1 VGAVA
6 IVPLER
12 RSVWHL
18 LAVVGVFLRPE
29 IRCGSGV
36 EFRVEFRVNFDRNIP
51 CQRDFADYTS
61 RSPGQGELNVFVLFD
76 NRVCDVVLWLSLIR
90 CARVQRGEINSRI
103 INDSGRCLW
112 TMVRGQRYGE
122 LFQTLLESLILAQD
136 ERWRRA

>member
-1 VGAVA
+1 MA

-12 RSVWHL
+12 RSVWRF

-36 EFRVEFRVNFDRNIP
+36 EFCVEFRVNFERNIP

-61 RSPGQGELNVFVLFD
+61 RSPGQGELNVFMLFD

-90 CARVQRGEINSRI
+90 CSREQRGEINSRI
-103 INDSGRCLW
+103 SVIPDVVFG
-112 TMVRGQRYGE
+112 TMFRRQRS
-122 LFQTLLESLILAQD
+122 ES
-136 ERWRRA
+136 